1 MTGPEPYSATPRWKE
16 IFSILL
22 RILVYC
28 VILVQGLPAG
38 GVWSGSAAGP
48 AQLSTR
54 GVRQQRQANER

>member
-22 RILVYC
+22 RILVLC
-28 VILVQGLPAG
+28 QGLPSG

-48 AQLSTR
+48 AQLPPR
-54 GVRQQRQANER
+54 GGRQQRQENER

>member
-22 RILVYC
+22 RILVLC
-28 VILVQGLPAG
+28 QGLPAG

-48 AQLSTR
+48 AQRPPR
-54 GVRQQRQANER
+54 GGRQQRQENER